1 MSEKLKIFL
10 KYVINYIKYKNIN
23 RKIKINVF
31 GTEETLC
38 QLEKNGSIIRFG
50 DGEFQ
55 LINGQG
61 IEFQKYDEQ
70 LAERLQEILQ
80 CVHSGKEQMI
90 SIPYEL
96 ISLRDYTY
104 KSRCFWCEYWARNAK
119 NIIPHL
125 NLDVNYFDSQVTR
138 IYINR
143 KRKECF
149 LLYLQQ
155 WKRIWQDKSVLIV
168 EGEKSR
174 FGVGNDLLSNVV
186 KIERILCPAVNA
198 FAFYKEILDE
208 IKKHYSGQLI
218 FCVLGPTATVLAY
231 DLSFQGMRCLDMGN
245 LDMEYEWYQMNV
257 KEQCKVDGKYTFESS
272 DGKQVE
278 ECKNESY
285 LREIIGRVGC

>member
-1 MSEKLKIFL
+1 MIVKLKIFL
-10 KYVINYIKYKNIN
+10 KYLIHLIKYQNIN
-23 RKIKINVF
+23 RNIMINVI
-31 GTEETLC
+31 GTKETLR

-55 LINGQG
+55 LINGLG

-70 LAERLQEILQ
+70 LSERLHEILKCGHPQ
-80 CVHSGKEQMI
+80 EDQLI
-90 SIPYEL
+90 AIPYEL

-104 KSRCFWCEYWARNAK
+104 KSRCFWCGYWAENAK

-125 NLDVNYFDSQVTR
+125 NLDSHYFDSQVTR

-143 KRKECF
+143 KRKEDF
-149 LLYLQQ
+149 ILYLQQ
-155 WKRIWQDKSVLIV
+155 WKRIWQDKRVLIV

-174 FGVGNDLLSNVV
+174 FGVGNDLLSNAV
-186 KIERILCPAVNA
+186 KIERILCPAIDA
-198 FAFYKEILDE
+198 FEFYKEILDE

-231 DLSFQGMRCLDMGN
+231 DLSCQGIRCLDMGN

-257 KEQCKVDGKYTFESS
+257 KEQCKVNGKYTFESP
-272 DGKQVE
+272 DGKWIE

-285 LREIIGRVGC
+285 IEQIIGKVGC